1 MDMEKM
7 LEEYRQAQRI
17 RISRKLLANNKA
29 MTLVQFRKVQVQDG
43 DGPCFKDVTMEIRKG
58 THPDPAAKFNLII
71 VGCSFI
77 FNDKLPCEKQLKI
90 IFDEQEGEEER
101 REDIHLSFATA
112 DLKNEW
118 CGGFSK
124 LFGLEMRNQSSK
136 SILFVATAQVHLY
149 KKNHE
154 GSSNKKS
161 L

>member
-58 THPDPAAKFNLII
+58 THPDPGCVLFYNQAAKFYLNI

-77 FNDKLPCEKQLKI
+77 FNDKLPYEKQLQI

-112 DLKNEW
+112 DLKNE
-118 CGGFSK
+118 CAVALVNYLDLSN
-124 LFGLEMRNQSSK
+124 RSSP
-136 SILFVATAQVHLY
+136 LV
-149 KKNHE
+149 
-154 GSSNKKS
+154 
-161 L
+161 

>member
-29 MTLVQFRKVQVQDG
+29 MTLVQFRKVQVQDD

-58 THPDPAAKFNLII
+58 THPDPGLVVFYNQAAKFNLII

-90 IFDEQEGEEER
+90 I
-101 REDIHLSFATA
+101 L
-112 DLKNEW
+112 LLL
-118 CGGFSK
+118 
-124 LFGLEMRNQSSK
+124 LFGMLVNR
-136 SILFVATAQVHLY
+136 L
-149 KKNHE
+149 
-154 GSSNKKS
+154 
-161 L
+161 

>member
-17 RISRKLLANNKA
+17 RISRKLLANTKA
-29 MTLVQFRKVQVQDG
+29 MTLVQLRKVQVQDG

-58 THPDPAAKFNLII
+58 THPDPGVVLFYNQAAKFNIII

-112 DLKNEW
+112 DLKNE
-118 CGGFSK
+118 CA
-124 LFGLEMRNQSSK
+124 
-136 SILFVATAQVHLY
+136 VALVNYLD
-149 KKNHE
+149 
-154 GSSNKKS
+154 
-161 L
+161 LR